1 MWMHLEQKPAGAF
14 VRNGVFPNSEVLLT
28 VEHMAQ
34 ADEETIASGTS
45 GHVLMERAGAAV
57 VHEICHR
64 WKPGRASVLCG
75 PGNNGGDGYV
85 IARLLD
91 EAGWVVRVFSY
102 GAVDRLTG
110 DAAVMAERWEREIES
125 LQSCLAVDVDLVVDA
140 LFGAGLSRPL
150 DGEVTRF
157 LDSLTAPC
165 VAVDI
170 PSGVD
175 GNSGKVF
182 GGAVMAELTVTFCR
196 AKPGH
201 FLLPGRVHC
210 GELVVADIGIPDSV
224 VQMVDAC
231 VGKNG
236 PDVWVDRFPWPALD
250 AHKYRRGHLVV
261 AGGGIASSGAARLS
275 ARAGLRV
282 GAGLVTCAVPPS
294 AVMVYAAH
302 LTSIMIKPLPDQDA
316 FSQVLSDRRV
326 TALVL
331 GPGQGLGHDTRGMVM
346 QALKSAKPIVLDADA
361 LSAFADGPGVLLSA
375 LHERCVLTPHE
386 GEFARLFERT
396 DDRLGDARDAAIRC
410 GAVVVLKGPDTI
422 VAHPDGRALINANA
436 PPELATAGSGDVLAG
451 FIGGLL
457 AQGLDAFDAA
467 ATGVWLHGAVGRE
480 GGPGLIAEDLPD
492 LLPMV
497 LCQLKVW
504 SS

>member
-1 MWMHLEQKPAGAF
+1 
-14 VRNGVFPNSEVLLT
+14 VRAEVFPNSEFLLT
-28 VEHMAQ
+28 VEQMAQ
-34 ADEETIASGTS
+34 ADAETIALGTP

-57 VHEICHR
+57 VREICHR
-64 WKPGRASVLCG
+64 WKPGRVSVLCG

-85 IARLLD
+85 IARLLE
-91 EAGWVVRVFSY
+91 EAGWVVRAFSY
-102 GAVDRLTG
+102 GAVDRLAG
-110 DAAVMAERWEREIES
+110 DAATIAGLWKREVEP

-150 DGEVTRF
+150 DGEVTSF

-165 VAVDI
+165 VAVDV

-175 GNSGKVF
+175 GNSGKVL

-201 FLLPGRVHC
+201 LLFPGRGHC

-224 VQMVDAC
+224 VQTVDAC

-236 PDVWVDRFPWPALD
+236 PDIWGDRFPWPVLD
-250 AHKYRRGHLVV
+250 AHKYQRGHLVV

-302 LTSIMIKPLPDQDA
+302 LTSVMLKPLPDQDA
-316 FSQVLSDRRV
+316 FGQVLTERRV

-331 GPGQGLGHDTRGMVM
+331 GPGQGLDHDTRNKVL

-361 LSAFADGPGVLLSA
+361 LSVFADDPEVLFSA

-396 DDRLGDARDAAIRC
+396 DDRLADARAAAIRC

-451 FIGGLL
+451 FVGGLL
-457 AQGLDAFDAA
+457 AQGLGAFDAA
-467 ATGVWLHGAVGRE
+467 ATGVWLHGAVGQE